1 MEEIVKLI
9 PLLLFALLVDTSIIL
24 FILVPPVLFGGT
36 FALIEWA
43 SQNFNPLSLL
53 DILQIGMYTGT
64 TALISEFVPLFLT
77 GVTLVGLRHRYRPSA
92 IQMGF
97 LGLGFG
103 SAYGLLHYHLVAGH
117 PGDVVGFVAVMS
129 GIGAYA
135 IDRYQKERGSVPMS
149 WQQLFLAP
157 DTSGDLKTITLK
169 SDRLDFQ
176 SVDLSLAETIYETF
190 TPEVAR
196 FMIPRAPMI
205 PAESEQ
211 FLRETLTRVTEGR
224 EIVLAIRDAHTG
236 RFLGLCGIHARADAR
251 EPELGIWLRE
261 DAQGQGYGTEAIGA
275 LIQWGSR
282 HLVCDRFRYPVSRH
296 NQASRRVAEANRG
309 VLLHERTVTGDGGN
323 CLDEVVYALPRLTP
337 DPARVEA
344 ELNLWITQGA
354 VAVSLHSERYRLE
367 RDRNI
372 RLVPKPSILMQAY
385 TITGSHLYIRNRRIE
400 QRPKA
405 WIEAGR
411 QIQHLLDDPDQTL
424 VFFSRDAALALAIH
438 RISTQTPDLLS
449 IEMISDLA
457 LDPEEPVFTNRHDPI
472 APIQTLDSIPDN
484 YYVLIFAING
494 RYKHIYHY
502 RSNGELVFEEIH
514 TMGKTKGAI
523 RPNTLPAASS
533 STQEG

>member
-1 MEEIVKLI
+1 MEEVVKLI
-9 PLLLFALLVDTSIIL
+9 PLLLLALLVDTSVIL

-43 SQNFNPLSLL
+43 SQGFNPLRVL

-92 IQMGF
+92 IQMAF

-103 SAYGLLHYHLVAGH
+103 SAYGLLHYYLIAGH
-117 PGDVVGFVAVMS
+117 PGDVVGFVAAMS

-135 IDRYQKERGSVPMS
+135 IDHYQKRRGSVPMS

-157 DTSGDLKTITLK
+157 DTSGDLKTVTLK

-211 FLRETLTRVTEGR
+211 FLRETLIRVAEGR
-224 EIVLAIRDAHTG
+224 EIVLAIREARTG
-236 RFLGLCGIHARADAR
+236 RFLGLCGIHARANAR

-261 DAQGQGYGTEAIGA
+261 DAQNHGYGTEAIDA
-275 LIQWGSR
+275 LLGWGSR
-282 HLVCDRFRYPVSRH
+282 HLVCDRFLYRVSQH
-296 NQASRRVAEANRG
+296 NLSSRRVAEANG
-309 VLLHERTVTGDGGN
+309 GLLLPKSLLTQIESQRP
-323 CLDEVVYALPRLTP
+323 DEVIYQVPRHTS
-337 DPARVEA
+337 DPAHLNA
-344 ELNLWITQGA
+344 ELTLWITQGA
-354 VAVSLHSERYRLE
+354 VAVSLHSELYRLE
-367 RDRNI
+367 RNRNI
-372 RLVPKPSILMQAY
+372 RLVPKPSILMQSYA
-385 TITGSHLYIRNRRIE
+385 ITGRHLFIRDRRIE

-411 QIQHLLDDPDQTL
+411 QIQTLLDDPDQTL
-424 VFFSRDAALALAIH
+424 VFFNRDAALALALH

-457 LDPEEPVFTNRHDPI
+457 LDPEEPLFTNRYDLI
-472 APIQTLDSIPDN
+472 APIQTLDSIPNN
-484 YYVLIFAING
+484 YYALIFAING

-502 RSNGELVFEEIH
+502 RSNGELVFEAIH

-523 RPNTLPAASS
+523 RPNSLLTASA

>member
-9 PLLLFALLVDTSIIL
+9 PLLLLALLVDTSIIL

-43 SQNFNPLSLL
+43 SQGFNPLHLL

-77 GVTLVGLRHRYRPSA
+77 GVTLVGLRYRYRPSA

-97 LGLGFG
+97 LGVGLEG
-103 SAYGLLHYHLVAGH
+103 AYGLLHAYLVPGH
-117 PGDVVGFVAVMS
+117 PGDVMGFVALMS
-129 GIGAYA
+129 GIGAYV
-135 IDRYQKERGSVPMS
+135 IDRHQKRRGIIPTS
-149 WQQLFLAP
+149 WQQLFLTP
-157 DTSGDLKTITLK
+157 DTSGDLTTVTLK
-169 SDRLDFQ
+169 SDRLDFE
-176 SVDLSLAETIYETF
+176 SIDLSLADTIYETF
-190 TPEVAR
+190 TPEVTR
-196 FMIPRAPMI
+196 FMTSRAPMI

-211 FLRETLTRVTEGR
+211 FLRETLIQIAKGR
-224 EIVLAIRDAHTG
+224 EIVLAIRDTQTG
-236 RFLGLCGIHARADAR
+236 RFLGLCGIHARTDAR
-251 EPELGIWLRE
+251 RPELGIWLRE
-261 DAQGQGYGTEAIGA
+261 DAQGHGYGTEAIGA
-275 LIQWGSR
+275 LVAWGSR
-282 HLVCDRFRYPVSRH
+282 HLICDYFLYRVSQH
-296 NQASRRVAEANRG
+296 NLPSQRVAQS
-309 VLLHERTVTGDGGN
+309 HGGHPLSN
-323 CLDEVVYALPRLTP
+323 PGLPGTRRSDEMVYRLPRSIPDQLRVDAKLT
-337 DPARVEA
+337 
-344 ELNLWITQGA
+344 LWITQGA
-354 VAVSLHSERYRLE
+354 VAASLYSELYRLE
-367 RDRNI
+367 RNRDV
-372 RLVPKPSILMQAY
+372 RLVPKPSILMHSY
-385 TITGSHLYIRNRRIE
+385 TITGSHLYIRDRRIE

-405 WIEAGR
+405 WIEAGQ
-411 QIQHLLDDPDQTL
+411 QIQNLLDDPDQTL

-472 APIQTLDSIPDN
+472 APIHTIDSIPDN

-523 RPNTLPAASS
+523 RPNTLPAVSS